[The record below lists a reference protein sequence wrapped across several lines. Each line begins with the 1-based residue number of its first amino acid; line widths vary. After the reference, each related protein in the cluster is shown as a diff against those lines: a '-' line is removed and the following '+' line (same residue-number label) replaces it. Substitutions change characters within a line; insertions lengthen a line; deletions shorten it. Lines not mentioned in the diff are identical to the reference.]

1 MDSHPLVYIIVL
13 NWNGKADTE
22 ECLRSLSGL
31 TYPNCRILVVDNGST
46 DGSVDHLRRPFPGA
60 QFIENE
66 ANLGFA
72 AGNNRGIEQAMNNRA
87 EYIFILNN
95 DTVVMPDVLGKL
107 VAAAESDPKTGAVGP
122 KICYY
127 SNPDRIWCL
136 GGRISFFL
144 GCTWHIAGRRKDR
157 AKYQGIRDV
166 DYLTGCALLL
176 KRDVIEE
183 VGCFD
188 SIFGPGYFEDTD
200 LCMRIRH
207 KGYRVVCMEQA
218 KILHKISRTSG
229 GATTPL
235 KTYLK
240 IRNGAIFFGRYAEPI
255 HWLTLP
261 FATAAHALFSVCLAL
276 LCRKPG
282 MAGAVYGGFR
292 DLLTKGPESMEWHT
306 ALGER
311 TTQNH
316 GFTGRGA

>member
-22 ECLRSLSGL
+22 DCLRSLSGL
-31 TYPNCRILVVDNGST
+31 TYPNCRTLVVDNGST
-46 DGSVDHLRRPFPGA
+46 DGSVDHLRRRFPGA
-60 QFIENE
+60 QFIENQ

-95 DTVVMPDVLGKL
+95 DTVVMPDVLDRL

-144 GCTWHIAGRRKDR
+144 GATWHVAGRRKDR

-183 VGCFD
+183 VGSFD

-207 KGYRVVCMEQA
+207 KGYRLACVEQA
-218 KILHKISRTSG
+218 KILHKISRSLG
-229 GATTPL
+229 GAAAPL

-240 IRNGAIFFGRYAEPI
+240 IRNRAIFLRRYARPVHWPI
-255 HWLTLP
+255 LPIAVAANAFLTI
-261 FATAAHALFSVCLAL
+261 CLATCL
-276 LCRKPG
+276 GRPETARTVCR
-282 MAGAVYGGFR
+282 GFYE
-292 DLLTKGPESMEWHT
+292 LFTKGPAKMEFAASILPSM
-306 ALGER
+306 ASSAS
-311 TTQNH
+311 
-316 GFTGRGA
+316 GR